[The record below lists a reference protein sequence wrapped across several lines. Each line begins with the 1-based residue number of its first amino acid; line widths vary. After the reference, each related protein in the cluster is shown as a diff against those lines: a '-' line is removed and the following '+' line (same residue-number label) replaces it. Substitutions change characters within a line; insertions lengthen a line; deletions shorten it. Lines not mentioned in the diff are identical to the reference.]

1 MQINKL
7 THTNYTTFD
16 RNYQLSLALNV
27 EYFIPN
33 NDSVRLL
40 GQIVEEMNL
49 NKLYKSFS
57 RIRKNYATPRQM
69 LKILLYAYMNRI
81 YSSRDIEKACKR
93 DLNFMYLLEGK
104 PAPDHSK
111 IARFRSIHLA
121 PIIKN
126 VFAQFNYI
134 LASYGEIS
142 TENIF
147 IDGTKI
153 ESTANKYTFVWKKT
167 TLKNQQKL
175 MDKIPAF
182 FLEAEETFGIKIFH
196 GNNIKLHHLKK
207 LRKKLIRL
215 QKEHQIVFV
224 HGVGHRKSPLQ
235 KAIETLNEYLERL
248 KKYNQYLHI
257 AGKRNSFSKTD
268 HDATFMRM
276 KEDAMRNGQ
285 LKPAYNLQFGV
296 DADYVVWAT
305 IGPQPTDNTT
315 LIPFLEEF
323 SKHFS
328 YKYKNIVA
336 DAGYESE
343 ENYLY
348 LKKCGY
354 SSYIKPSNYE
364 ISKKRKYKTDIG
376 RRENMDYD
384 EESDSYTCF
393 NNKKLVKYRM
403 LTRKS
408 KTGYISKKTI
418 YRCENCSDCS
428 YKTKCIKGNNS
439 KIPME
444 NRYKSFEVAKTFYKE
459 RIENLQ
465 RIKSEKGILLRMN
478 RSIQAEGSFAALKG
492 NMSFRRFLTRGNK
505 NVLTE
510 CMLLAFAHNV
520 NKLHNKI
527 QAGNCGKYLHPLPK
541 LA

>member
-1 MQINKL
+1 
-7 THTNYTTFD
+7 
-16 RNYQLSLALNV
+16 
-27 EYFIPN
+27 PN

-49 NKLYKSFS
+49 NELYKSFS
-57 RIRKNYATPRQM
+57 RIRKNHATPRQM

-111 IARFRSIHLA
+111 IARFRSLYLA

-134 LASYGEIS
+134 LARYGEIS

-175 MDKIPAF
+175 MDKIPTF
-182 FLEAEETFGIKIFH
+182 FLETEETFGIKIFH

-207 LRKKLIRL
+207 LRKKLIHL
-215 QKEHQIVFV
+215 QKKHQIVFV
-224 HGVGHRKSPLQ
+224 HGVGHRKTPLQ

-248 KKYNQYLHI
+248 KKYNKYLHI

-305 IGPQPTDNTT
+305 IGPQPTDTTT

-323 SKHFS
+323 SEHFS

-376 RRENMDYD
+376 RRENMDYN

-393 NNKKLVKYRM
+393 NNKNLVKYRT

-408 KTGYISKKTI
+408 KTGYISEKTM
-418 YRCENCSDCS
+418 YRCENCSNCP

-439 KIPME
+439 KTPME

-459 RIENLQ
+459 RTENLQ
-465 RIKSEKGILLRMN
+465 RIKSEKGILLRIN

-492 NMSFRRFLTRGNK
+492 NMSFRRFLTRGSE

-527 QAGNCGKYLHPLPK
+527 QSGNCGKYLYPLHK